1 MKFYKYLYVGDTV
14 TDPARIR
21 RRLKLHAGVNAY
33 VIAMAKGPDQLEIYH
48 TGYLKQR
55 YYRAHPPIIVG
66 IASSRQEAV
75 EIVVQIT
82 QECLDTTGN
91 CNLREYLKQRVK
103 A

>member
-33 VIAMAKGPDQLEIYH
+33 VIAMAKGPDQLEIYY